1 MHAIHFQFSTIECP
15 SGTYRSLTDDQGT
28 CLDCPMNTAMD
39 VEGAA
44 ICSCLDEF
52 FRDEQNN
59 EGPGVTCTSEF
70 KENSCIS
77 ILTVFKL
84 R

>member
-1 MHAIHFQFSTIECP
+1 MQFIYSTIECP
-15 SGTYRSLTDDQGT
+15 SGTYRSLTDDRGT

-59 EGPGVTCTSEF
+59 EGPEIYCTSEF

-77 ILTVFKL
+77 INLVLTVFKL